1 MVERLRR
8 HPLQADKLTLAALA
22 GKLGLYLEPE
32 RVFEDDKTGP
42 FRIAA
47 FNMGILWATE
57 GEQYSGRE
65 LSTMLAEAG
74 FQDIQVI
81 PTPGFYSIV
90 TGRTP

>member
-47 FNMGILWATE
+47 FNMGILWATASCPQCWPKL
-57 GEQYSGRE
+57 GS
-65 LSTMLAEAG
+65 
-74 FQDIQVI
+74 
-81 PTPGFYSIV
+81 
-90 TGRTP
+90 RTFR